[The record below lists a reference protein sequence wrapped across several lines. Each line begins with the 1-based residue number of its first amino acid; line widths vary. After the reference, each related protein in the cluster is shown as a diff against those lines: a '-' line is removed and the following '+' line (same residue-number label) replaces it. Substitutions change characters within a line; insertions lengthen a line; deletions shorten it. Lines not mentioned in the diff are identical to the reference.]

1 MRSLNE
7 FATAMKAAKDAR
19 RLTATE
25 LAHRTGLSAQAVRHM
40 LSGGTAPRLSNAMA
54 LAHELGYEFVL
65 VPREVAQSLHQPP
78 QAERT
83 VVSDVERLIAGG
95 ASSATSKP

>member
-19 RLTATE
+19 RLTANE
-25 LAHRTGLSAQAVRHM
+25 LASRTGLSAQAVRHM

-54 LAHELGYEFVL
+54 LA
-65 VPREVAQSLHQPP
+65 Q
-78 QAERT
+78 
-83 VVSDVERLIAGG
+83 
-95 ASSATSKP
+95 